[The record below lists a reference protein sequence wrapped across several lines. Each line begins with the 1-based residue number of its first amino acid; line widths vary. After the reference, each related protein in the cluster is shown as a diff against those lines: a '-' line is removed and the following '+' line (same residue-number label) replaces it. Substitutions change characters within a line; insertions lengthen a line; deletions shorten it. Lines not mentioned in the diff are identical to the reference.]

1 MSDAYGQEE
10 YEMEWPEDGDENE
23 GWGSDGQGGD
33 DGEVTPAVEVENLY
47 YEAEG
52 RMKDEP
58 KEALEQLEKAITLEE
73 NIGDEIKHR
82 FKAIEFVII
91 LCARLKDYDKM
102 MSFHTKCL
110 SLVTKVARNDVSDTI
125 NNIVDA
131 GMRHLENQPEYQRKI
146 FQTSLDVL
154 KDSNQ

>member
-23 GWGSDGQGGD
+23 GWGSDGPNSG
-33 DGEVTPAVEVENLY
+33 GEVTPAVEVENLY

-73 NIGDEIKHR
+73 
-82 FKAIEFVII
+82 
-91 LCARLKDYDKM
+91 
-102 MSFHTKCL
+102 
-110 SLVTKVARNDVSDTI
+110 
-125 NNIVDA
+125 
-131 GMRHLENQPEYQRKI
+131 
-146 FQTSLDVL
+146 
-154 KDSNQ
+154 